1 MGRGWVRRVR
11 PQADAAEQKEN
22 RTDAWQGASPG
33 WGPGVQHGTTAA
45 NLMGRTSWKAA
56 SDITQQIFMKP
67 HESEGLLKQ
76 VFPIP
81 PLCME
86 DFIAF
91 FFPVE

>member
-1 MGRGWVRRVR
+1 M
-11 PQADAAEQKEN
+11 
-22 RTDAWQGASPG
+22 
-33 WGPGVQHGTTAA
+33 GTTAA